1 MVINEKTL
9 DSKMNLKDYLVERC
23 DLVNKALDRL
33 MPEEDKFPKRVNSAM
48 RYSLFGGGK
57 RVRPILMLGAVDALG
72 GDMDKALNSAAA
84 MECIHTYSLIHDDL
98 PAMDDDDLR
107 RGNLTCHKK
116 FDEAT
121 AVLAGDG
128 LLTLAFGLIADT
140 KDVAPEVI
148 VKVIKEVSLGAGIY
162 GMVGGQMIDMESEG
176 EDLNHIELQNIH
188 IHKTGKLIVASI
200 RIGAI
205 IAGASE
211 SDLEKL
217 TEYGECIGLSF
228 QIADDILD
236 VTGNSE
242 ELGKTAGKDEAQ
254 NKATYPS
261 IMGLSESKK
270 LANDLTERALGALK
284 DFDSKADPLRKLAS
298 YIVERTN

>member
-1 MVINEKTL
+1 MVVAGETL
-9 DSKMNLKDYLVERC
+9 DLKAYLSKRC
-23 DLVNKALDRL
+23 DLVNKALDSL
-33 MPEEDKFPKRVNSAM
+33 LPEEDKFPKRVNSAM

-57 RVRPILMLGAVDALG
+57 RVRPILTLGAVDALG
-72 GDMDKALNSAAA
+72 GDINKALNTAAA

-107 RGNLTCHKK
+107 RGNPTCHKK

-140 KDVAPEVI
+140 KDVAPDVI

-176 EDLNHIELQNIH
+176 RDLNHIELQNIH
-188 IHKTGKLIVASI
+188 IHKTGKLIVASV
-200 RIGAI
+200 RSGAV
-205 IAGASE
+205 IAGAKG

-236 VTGNSE
+236 VEGDSE
-242 ELGKTAGKDEAQ
+242 SLGKTAGKDEAQ

-261 IMGLSESKK
+261 IMGLGESKK
-270 LANDLTERALGALK
+270 LAKDLTDRALGALEG
-284 DFDSKADPLRKLAS
+284 FDDSADPLRSLAS

>member
-1 MVINEKTL
+1 MVLTDKTM
-9 DSKMNLKDYLVERC
+9 DFKSYLRGRC
-23 DLVNKALDRL
+23 DLVNKVLDEL
-33 MPEEDKFPKRVNSAM
+33 LPPADKFPARVNSAM

-57 RVRPILMLGAVDALG
+57 RVRPILTLGAVDALG
-72 GDMDKALNSAAA
+72 GDIKKAMNTASAL
-84 MECIHTYSLIHDDL
+84 ECIHTYSLIHDDL

-107 RGNLTCHKK
+107 RGNPTCHKK

-121 AVLAGDG
+121 AILAGDG
-128 LLTLAFGLIADT
+128 LLTLAFELIADT

-148 VKVIKEVSLGAGIY
+148 VKVVKEVSGGAGVR
-162 GMVGGQMIDMESEG
+162 GMVGGQIIDMESEG
-176 EDLNHIELQNIH
+176 ADLNHAELQNIH
-188 IHKTGKLIVASI
+188 IHKTGKLIVASV
-200 RIGAI
+200 RCGAVLSD
-205 IAGASE
+205 ATDSE
-211 SDLEKL
+211 LEKL

-236 VTGNSE
+236 VTGDSI
-242 ELGKTAGKDEAQ
+242 ELGKTAGKDEVQ

-270 LANDLTERALGALK
+270 LAEDLTERALGALS
-284 DFDSKADPLRKLAS
+284 DFDEKADPLRSLAK